1 MKIVYVILLIVCNFS
16 FGQLKV
22 NYYKVQNKFGKTI
35 TEKTFIQKK
44 LINDSEIAYFS
55 FSRKDSL
62 LLDASFNKTAGY
74 TDTQFEELKNEF
86 IGNFESTKIKY
97 WENLVGYYDEKKNIM
112 IIKTFADH
120 TRMKLTEI
128 AFCTSDESI
137 KGFLP
142 LFDKNFHH

>member
-1 MKIVYVILLIVCNFS
+1 MKIVYILLIVCNFS

-35 TEKTFIQKK
+35 TDKTFVQKK
-44 LINDSEIAYFS
+44 LISDSETAYFS
-55 FSRKDSL
+55 FSKKDSL
-62 LLDASFNKTAGY
+62 LLDVSFTKTEGY
-74 TDTQFEELKNEF
+74 LDTQFEELKNEF
-86 IGNFESTKIKY
+86 IGNFEQTKIKH

-112 IIKTFADH
+112 IIKTFADY

-128 AFCTSDESI
+128 AFFTSDESI

>member
-1 MKIVYVILLIVCNFS
+1 MKIVYILLIVCNFS

-35 TEKTFIQKK
+35 TDKTFVQKK
-44 LINDSEIAYFS
+44 LISDSETAYFS
-55 FSRKDSL
+55 FSKKDSL
-62 LLDASFNKTAGY
+62 LLDVSFTKTEGY
-74 TDTQFEELKNEF
+74 LDAQFEELKNEF
-86 IGNFESTKIKY
+86 IGNFEPTKVKQ

-112 IIKTFADH
+112 IIKTFADY

-128 AFCTSDESI
+128 AFCTSNESI